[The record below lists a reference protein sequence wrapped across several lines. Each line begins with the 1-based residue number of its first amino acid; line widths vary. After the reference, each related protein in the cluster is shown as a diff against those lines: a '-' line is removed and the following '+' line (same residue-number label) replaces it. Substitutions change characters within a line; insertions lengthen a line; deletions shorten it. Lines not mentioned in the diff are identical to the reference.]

1 MPRFQKVKGTKIYE
15 VVISQLKDQI
25 ASGLLRPGDML
36 PPEKTIS
43 EEMGVSRASVREA
56 LKVLE
61 FMGFLE
67 SKPSEGTKIAQF
79 HPDLLLEKLHTVS
92 LSQSSSLLLDL
103 IELREVLEPKIAA
116 TAATRGTEEELQDIA
131 RIVGFGQGLADE
143 VSREEADAQFH
154 LAIAKASHNV
164 FFVRL
169 VESVLSMLVEIR
181 SRSLS
186 RDRDRS
192 AIAHEHSAI
201 VESLLQ
207 RDAQAASTAM
217 KKHLQHIRRS
227 VNQKR
232 DDIDNTD
239 ALPQKE
245 TRQQNRERI

>member
-1 MPRFQKVKGTKIYE
+1 MTRFQKVKGTKIYE

-25 ASGLLRPGDML
+25 AAGLLRPGDML

-67 SKPSEGTKIAQF
+67 SKPSEGTRIVQF
-79 HPDLLLEKLHTVS
+79 HPELLLEKLHTVS
-92 LSQSSSLLLDL
+92 MSQSSSLLLDL

-116 TAATRGTEEELQDIA
+116 AAAIRSTDEELKDIA
-131 RIVGFGQGLADE
+131 RIVGLGRGLTDE
-143 VSREEADAQFH
+143 VSREETDAQFH
-154 LAIAKASHNV
+154 LSIAKASHNV

-186 RDRDRS
+186 SDRDRN
-192 AIAHEHSAI
+192 AIVQEHSAI
-201 VESLLQ
+201 VESLLR
-207 RDAQAASTAM
+207 RDAQAASAAM
-217 KKHLQHIRRS
+217 KRHLQHIRRS

-232 DDIDNTD
+232 DNTED
-239 ALPQKE
+239 AVALPRKKIA
-245 TRQQNRERI
+245 QQVRARV